1 MDRWGLFDAY
11 EINMTTAIVIKAM
24 ARKMPAAIT
33 SAFWALDIVSFTP
46 LEMDQNVEE
55 KEKSLRNEGFG
66 Q

>member
-1 MDRWGLFDAY
+1 
-11 EINMTTAIVIKAM
+11 
-24 ARKMPAAIT
+24 MPAAIT

-66 Q
+66 R